1 MRSFVAL
8 MTCIGCIA
16 LIHSFDKRIVGVKT
30 QEVTPV
36 KTLQPPLPV
45 AVFPVT
51 IPVQEMKTEKAQV
64 VPAAVYTKK
73 VSTISKRKIAKIQKD
88 SLHENLAFIRYHNL
102 LQEIENSGMIDS
114 NTP

>member
-30 QEVTPV
+30 QAVTPV
-36 KTLQPPLPV
+36 KTLQPQLPV

-51 IPVQEMKTEKAQV
+51 IPAQEMKTEKAQV
-64 VPAAVYTKK
+64 VPATYSKK
-73 VSTISKRKIAKIQKD
+73 VSAISKRKIARIKKD